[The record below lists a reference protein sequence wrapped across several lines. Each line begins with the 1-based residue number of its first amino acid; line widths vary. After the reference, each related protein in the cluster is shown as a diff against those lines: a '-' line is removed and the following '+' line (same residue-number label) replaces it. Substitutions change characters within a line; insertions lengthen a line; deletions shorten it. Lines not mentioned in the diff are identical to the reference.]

1 MIETIQNIVIYIS
14 WIAIGWII
22 GAVVTAVALNSIR
35 NK

>member
-1 MIETIQNIVIYIS
+1 MITAIQNGFIFVS

-22 GAVVTAVALNSIR
+22 GAVVTAVALNSTR